1 MKNNYQTSKERMLLS
16 LYYDYDKDFRKMS
29 LLGLSLLLISAFSIS
44 TALPPMLDYYSP
56 TYNASQVELLVS
68 VPSFSV
74 VAMLL
79 LNPFVDKWLNDR
91 QLIMTGLILLSSA
104 GIFPFFVQW
113 YPLVL
118 LSRLV
123 FGMGIGFINA
133 KAISIISQRYQGKER
148 IQMLGIRGSVELI
161 GGASCSL
168 LVGQLLKIHW
178 TLAFLIYGFGF
189 IILAMYLLFVP
200 PMEQIE
206 KKEIQKSKQ
215 GLNKKDFAM
224 ILGMALLSGF
234 VICINSSISL
244 RVPLFQVD
252 GKTIVG
258 GESALVLSLEQGIGI
273 AAGLSFASLLAHIKN
288 RLLPMALLCLSIC
301 LFGIALANNLL
312 TLILS
317 SVGVGFFY
325 SIILTFIFHRLSE
338 CIARNLLNKATA
350 YVLLGCNLGS
360 AVSPYVLK
368 LLALVSSSFS
378 WIFLAYAIVSF
389 LFFLGFLLNSRMV
402 KKA

>member
-1 MKNNYQTSKERMLLS
+1 MIMTNILE
-16 LYYDYDKDFRKMS
+16 KMS

-325 SIILTFIFHRLSE
+325 SIILTFIFHHLSE

-389 LFFLGFLLNSRMV
+389 LLFLGFLLNSRMV
-402 KKA
+402 KKP

>member
-1 MKNNYQTSKERMLLS
+1 MIMTKILE
-16 LYYDYDKDFRKMS
+16 KMS

-56 TYNASQVELLVS
+56 IYNASQVELLVS

-91 QLIMTGLILLSSA
+91 QLIITGLILLSSA

-133 KAISIISQRYQGKER
+133 KAISIISQRYQDKER
-148 IQMLGIRGSVELI
+148 IQMLGIRGSVEFI

-288 RLLPMALLCLSIC
+288 RLLPMAMLCLSIC

-389 LFFLGFLLNSRMV
+389 LLFLGFLLNSRMV

>member
-1 MKNNYQTSKERMLLS
+1 MIMTKILE
-16 LYYDYDKDFRKMS
+16 KMS

-206 KKEIQKSKQ
+206 KKEVQKSKQ

-224 ILGMALLSGF
+224 ISGMALLAGF

-244 RVPLFQVD
+244 RVPLFQID
-252 GKTIVG
+252 GKTIVSG
-258 GESALVLSLEQGIGI
+258 QSCLLYTSDAADGI

-325 SIILTFIFHRLSE
+325 SIILTLIFHRLSE

-389 LFFLGFLLNSRMV
+389 LLFLGFLLNSRMV
-402 KKA
+402 KKP

>member
-1 MKNNYQTSKERMLLS
+1 MIMTKILE
-16 LYYDYDKDFRKMS
+16 KMS

-200 PMEQIE
+200 PIE

-389 LFFLGFLLNSRMV
+389 LLFLGFLLNSRMV

>member
-1 MKNNYQTSKERMLLS
+1 MIMTKILE
-16 LYYDYDKDFRKMS
+16 KMS

-368 LLALVSSSFS
+368 LLALVSPSFS
-378 WIFLAYAIVSF
+378 WIFLAYSLVSF
-389 LFFLGFLLNSRMV
+389 LLFLGFLLNSKMV

>member
-1 MKNNYQTSKERMLLS
+1 MTKILEKI
-16 LYYDYDKDFRKMS
+16 S

-56 TYNASQVELLVS
+56 TYIASQVELLVS

-79 LNPFVDKWLNDR
+79 LNPLVDRWLNDR

-104 GIFPFFVQW
+104 GIFPFFVQL

-123 FGMGIGFINA
+123 FGMGIGLINA

-148 IQMLGIRGSVELI
+148 VQMLGIRGSMELI

-200 PMEQIE
+200 PMEQTE
-206 KKEIQKSKQ
+206 KKEAQKSKQ
-215 GLNKKDFAM
+215 GLDKKDLAM
-224 ILGMALLSGF
+224 ILGMAFLAGF

-244 RVPLFQVD
+244 RVPLFQID
-252 GKTIVG
+252 GKTIASG
-258 GESALVLSLEQGIGI
+258 QSALILSLEQGIGI
-273 AAGLSFASLLAHIKN
+273 VAGLSFASLIGHIKH
-288 RLLPMALLCLSIC
+288 RLLPMALFCLSTC
-301 LFGIALANNLL
+301 LLGISLANNLL
-312 TLILS
+312 ILILS

-325 SIILTFIFHRLSE
+325 NIVLTIIFNRLSE
-338 CIARNLLNKATA
+338 RITRNLLNKATA

-368 LLALVSSSFS
+368 LLALVSPSFS
-378 WIFLAYAIVSF
+378 WIFLAYAVVSF
-389 LFFLGFLLNSRMV
+389 LLFLGFLLNSKMV

>member
-1 MKNNYQTSKERMLLS
+1 MIMTKILE
-16 LYYDYDKDFRKMS
+16 KMS

-68 VPSFSV
+68 VTSFSV

-325 SIILTFIFHRLSE
+325 SIILTFIFHRLSK

-389 LFFLGFLLNSRMV
+389 LLFLGFLLNSRMV

>member
-1 MKNNYQTSKERMLLS
+1 MIMTKILE
-16 LYYDYDKDFRKMS
+16 KMS

-312 TLILS
+312 ILILS

-325 SIILTFIFHRLSE
+325 SIVLTIIFYRLSE

-389 LFFLGFLLNSRMV
+389 LLFLGFLLNSRMV

>member
-1 MKNNYQTSKERMLLS
+1 MTRILEKI
-16 LYYDYDKDFRKMS
+16 S

-56 TYNASQVELLVS
+56 TFSAAQVELLVS

-79 LNPFVDKWLNDR
+79 LNSFIDKWLSDR
-91 QLIMTGLILLSSA
+91 QLIVTGLLLLSSA
-104 GIFPFFVQW
+104 GIFPFFVQA

-118 LSRLV
+118 LSRIA
-123 FGMGIGFINA
+123 FGMGIGLINA
-133 KAISIISQRYQGKER
+133 KAIAIISQRYQGKER
-148 IQMLGIRGSVELI
+148 VQMLGIRGSMELI

-389 LFFLGFLLNSRMV
+389 LLFLGFLLNSRMV
-402 KKA
+402 KKP

>member
-1 MKNNYQTSKERMLLS
+1 MTRILE
-16 LYYDYDKDFRKMS
+16 KMS

-56 TYNASQVELLVS
+56 TFSAAQVELLVS

-79 LNPFVDKWLNDR
+79 LNSFIDKWLSDR
-91 QLIMTGLILLSSA
+91 QLIVTGLLLLSSA
-104 GIFPFFVQW
+104 GIFPFFVQA

-118 LSRLV
+118 LSRIA
-123 FGMGIGFINA
+123 FGMGIGLINA
-133 KAISIISQRYQGKER
+133 KAIAIISQRYQGKER
-148 IQMLGIRGSVELI
+148 VQMLGIRGSMELI

-389 LFFLGFLLNSRMV
+389 LLFLGFLLNSRMV
-402 KKA
+402 KKP

>member
-1 MKNNYQTSKERMLLS
+1 MIMTKILE
-16 LYYDYDKDFRKMS
+16 KMS

-224 ILGMALLSGF
+224 ILGMALFSGF

-389 LFFLGFLLNSRMV
+389 LLFLGFLLNSRMV
-402 KKA
+402 KKP

>member
-1 MKNNYQTSKERMLLS
+1 MTKILEKI
-16 LYYDYDKDFRKMS
+16 S

-56 TYNASQVELLVS
+56 TYTDSQVELLVS

-79 LNPFVDKWLNDR
+79 LNPLVDRWLNDR

-104 GIFPFFVQW
+104 GIFPFFVQL

-123 FGMGIGFINA
+123 FGMGIGLINA

-148 IQMLGIRGSVELI
+148 VQMLGIRGSVELI

-200 PMEQIE
+200 PMEQTE
-206 KKEIQKSKQ
+206 KKEAQKSKQ
-215 GLNKKDFAM
+215 GLDKKDLAM
-224 ILGMALLSGF
+224 ILGMALLAGF

-244 RVPLFQVD
+244 RVPLFQID
-252 GKTIVG
+252 GKTIASG
-258 GESALVLSLEQGIGI
+258 QSALVLSLEQGIGI
-273 AAGLSFASLLAHIKN
+273 VAGLSFASLIGHIKH
-288 RLLPMALLCLSIC
+288 RLLPMALFCLSTC
-301 LFGIALANNLL
+301 LLGISLANNLL
-312 TLILS
+312 ILILS

-325 SIILTFIFHRLSE
+325 NIVLTIIFNRLSE
-338 CIARNLLNKATA
+338 RITRNLLNKATA

-368 LLALVSSSFS
+368 LLALVSPSFS
-378 WIFLAYAIVSF
+378 WIFLAYAVVSF
-389 LFFLGFLLNSRMV
+389 LLFLGFLLNSKMV

>member
-1 MKNNYQTSKERMLLS
+1 MIMTKILE
-16 LYYDYDKDFRKMS
+16 KMS

-224 ILGMALLSGF
+224 ILGMALLSGS

-389 LFFLGFLLNSRMV
+389 LLFLGFLLNSRMV
-402 KKA
+402 KKP

>member
-1 MKNNYQTSKERMLLS
+1 MIMTKILE
-16 LYYDYDKDFRKMS
+16 KMS

-258 GESALVLSLEQGIGI
+258 GASALVLSLEQGIGI

-325 SIILTFIFHRLSE
+325 SIILTLIFHRLSE

-389 LFFLGFLLNSRMV
+389 LLFLGFLLNSRMV
-402 KKA
+402 KKP

>member
-1 MKNNYQTSKERMLLS
+1 MTKILEKI
-16 LYYDYDKDFRKMS
+16 S

-56 TYNASQVELLVS
+56 TYIASQVELLVS

-104 GIFPFFVQW
+104 GIFPFFVQL

-123 FGMGIGFINA
+123 FGMGIGLINA

-148 IQMLGIRGSVELI
+148 VQMLGIRGSMELI

-200 PMEQIE
+200 PIEQTE
-206 KKEIQKSKQ
+206 KKEAQKSKQ
-215 GLNKKDFAM
+215 GLDKKDLAM
-224 ILGMALLSGF
+224 ILGMALLAGF
-234 VICINSSISL
+234 VICVNSSISL
-244 RVPLFQVD
+244 RVPLFQID
-252 GKTIVG
+252 GKTIASG
-258 GESALVLSLEQGIGI
+258 QSALVLSLEQGIGI
-273 AAGLSFASLLAHIKN
+273 VAGLSFASLIGHIKH
-288 RLLPMALLCLSIC
+288 RLLPMALFCLSTC
-301 LFGIALANNLL
+301 LLGISLANNLL
-312 TLILS
+312 ILILS
-317 SVGVGFFY
+317 SIGVGFFY
-325 SIILTFIFHRLSE
+325 NIVLTIIFNRLSE
-338 CIARNLLNKATA
+338 RITRNLLNKATA

-368 LLALVSSSFS
+368 LLALVSPSFS
-378 WIFLAYAIVSF
+378 WIFLAYAVVSF
-389 LFFLGFLLNSRMV
+389 LLFLGFLLNSKMV

>member
-1 MKNNYQTSKERMLLS
+1 MIMTKILE
-16 LYYDYDKDFRKMS
+16 KMS

-79 LNPFVDKWLNDR
+79 LNPFVDQWLNDR

-389 LFFLGFLLNSRMV
+389 LLFLGFLLNSRMV

>member
-1 MKNNYQTSKERMLLS
+1 MTKILEKI
-16 LYYDYDKDFRKMS
+16 S

-56 TYNASQVELLVS
+56 TYTTSQVELLVS

-79 LNPFVDKWLNDR
+79 LNPLVDRWLNDR
-91 QLIMTGLILLSSA
+91 QLIMTGLILLSSS
-104 GIFPFFVQW
+104 GIFPFFVQL

-123 FGMGIGFINA
+123 FGMGIGLINA

-148 IQMLGIRGSVELI
+148 VQMLGIRGSVELI

-200 PMEQIE
+200 PMEQTE
-206 KKEIQKSKQ
+206 KKEAQKSKQ
-215 GLNKKDFAM
+215 GLDKKDLAM
-224 ILGMALLSGF
+224 ILGMALLAGF
-234 VICINSSISL
+234 VICVNSSISL

-252 GKTIVG
+252 GKTIASG
-258 GESALVLSLEQGIGI
+258 QSALVLSLEQGIGI
-273 AAGLSFASLLAHIKN
+273 VAGLSFASLIGHIKH
-288 RLLPMALLCLSIC
+288 RLLPMALFCLSTC
-301 LFGIALANNLL
+301 LLGISLANNLL
-312 TLILS
+312 ILILS

-325 SIILTFIFHRLSE
+325 NIVLTIIFNRLSE
-338 CIARNLLNKATA
+338 RITRNLLNKATA

-368 LLALVSSSFS
+368 LLALVSPSFS
-378 WIFLAYAIVSF
+378 WIFLAYAVVSF
-389 LFFLGFLLNSRMV
+389 LLFLGFLLNSKMV

>member
-1 MKNNYQTSKERMLLS
+1 MIMTKILE
-16 LYYDYDKDFRKMS
+16 KMS

-200 PMEQIE
+200 PMEQTE
-206 KKEIQKSKQ
+206 KKEAQKSKQ
-215 GLNKKDFAM
+215 GLDKKDLAM
-224 ILGMALLSGF
+224 ILGMAILAGF

-244 RVPLFQVD
+244 RVPLFQID
-252 GKTIVG
+252 GKTIASG
-258 GESALVLSLEQGIGI
+258 QSALVLSLEQGIGI
-273 AAGLSFASLLAHIKN
+273 VAGLSFASLIGHIKH
-288 RLLPMALLCLSIC
+288 RLLPMALFCLSTC
-301 LFGIALANNLL
+301 LLGISLANNLL
-312 TLILS
+312 ILILS

-325 SIILTFIFHRLSE
+325 NIVLTIIFNRLSE
-338 CIARNLLNKATA
+338 RITRNLLNKATA

-368 LLALVSSSFS
+368 LLALVSPSFS
-378 WIFLAYAIVSF
+378 WIFLAYAVVSF
-389 LFFLGFLLNSRMV
+389 LLFLGFLLNSKMV

>member
-1 MKNNYQTSKERMLLS
+1 MIMTKILE
-16 LYYDYDKDFRKMS
+16 KMS

-360 AVSPYVLK
+360 AVSPSVLK

-389 LFFLGFLLNSRMV
+389 LLFLGFLLNSRMV
-402 KKA
+402 KKP

>member
-1 MKNNYQTSKERMLLS
+1 MIMTKILE
-16 LYYDYDKDFRKMS
+16 KMS

-148 IQMLGIRGSVELI
+148 VQMLGIRGSMELI

-200 PMEQIE
+200 PMEQVE
-206 KKEIQKSKQ
+206 KEEVQKSKQ

-224 ILGMALLSGF
+224 ILGMALLAGF

-389 LFFLGFLLNSRMV
+389 LLFLGFLLNSRMV
-402 KKA
+402 KKP